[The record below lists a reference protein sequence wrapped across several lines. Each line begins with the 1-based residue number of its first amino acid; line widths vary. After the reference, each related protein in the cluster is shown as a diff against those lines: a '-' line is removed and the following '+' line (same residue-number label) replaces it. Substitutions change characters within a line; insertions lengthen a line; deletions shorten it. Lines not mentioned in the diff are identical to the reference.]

1 MSSNLHKSETLS
13 STADCNNNL
22 PKYNTLPNYRRTQ
35 SDFYSTQSDSTLNSR
50 VKSIRRRTTTG
61 SFYDKSSTT
70 LFWDLV
76 GRENY
81 TTSLNNSPVLCNS
94 STPPEEDY
102 FGFATYFVNKIGS
115 SSWRSKLSSRT
126 VPTMIPKS
134 GDNSINLLTTKF
146 KGLRSSPTS
155 ITSTFLGI
163 DKNTQ
168 KNSAPSVP
176 QQEQEPKKSL
186 MTPIELR
193 GRKADTDP
201 VLDIDMAEQIRQQ
214 LPRRVRLAPSWNL
227 LYSLDQDGTSMTTM
241 YHKVK
246 DKGPLIV
253 VIKDTDE
260 QVFGAFVS
268 ESLKQRPSYYGSGE
282 CFLWKY
288 AKEGETLPP
297 IVKFYK
303 WTGRNEYMI
312 LSEHDYL
319 AIGGGDG
326 RTGLWVDSDLERGSS
341 VRCDTFDN
349 EVLSSTPDFDCMGFE
364 VWGFN

>member
-76 GRENY
+76 
-81 TTSLNNSPVLCNS
+81 
-94 STPPEEDY
+94 
-102 FGFATYFVNKIGS
+102 
-115 SSWRSKLSSRT
+115 
-126 VPTMIPKS
+126 
-134 GDNSINLLTTKF
+134 
-146 KGLRSSPTS
+146 GLRSSPTS

-349 EVLSSTPDFDCMGFE
+349 EVLSSTPDFDCMVNYLTKVPIVFCRLNLFYFDHVSVNDSSFE
-364 VWGFN
+364 SLIFPILAVLALIAAPMEAEFPPFLSPFILQT